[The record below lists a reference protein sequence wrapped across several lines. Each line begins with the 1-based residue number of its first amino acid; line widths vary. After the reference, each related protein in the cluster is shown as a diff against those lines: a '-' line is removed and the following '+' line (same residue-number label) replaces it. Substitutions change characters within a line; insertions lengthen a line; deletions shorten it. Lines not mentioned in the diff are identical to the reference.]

1 MLQLVALW
9 LLTTPPHEIQLSAD
23 PLDSIG
29 VLVLQGS
36 QPVLAQSGFDPI
48 ATRAME
54 KHLATLQGKGYP
66 RSLQGV
72 WIQDQGGNLLA
83 SHQGSLPLPVASLT
97 KIATTLGALS
107 TWHGDSRFVTTIG
120 TNGRLV
126 GSTLEG
132 DLIIEGGAD
141 PLFVWEDGIRIGNR
155 LKALGINRIQ
165 GDLIVTP
172 RFYMNFEPDR
182 VRSANF
188 FRQAID
194 SSQWSD
200 EILTQY
206 ETLPP
211 GTPRPN
217 IPISGSVKLVSQ
229 VSFRPLIRYRSLP
242 LWQILQQMNIYSNN
256 VIADLL
262 MENLGGARK
271 VTEKLVSL
279 TSIPNAEIR
288 LVNGSGLGQENQISA
303 RGVVSLLM
311 ATQRQAQ
318 SQGLSLADLF
328 PTGTC
333 GCGTIQDR
341 YFRKGD
347 ILKTGTLRDVSTL
360 AGIIQTREKGIVWFA
375 LLNRGEGDI
384 SLFHK
389 AQEELLSSLHRS
401 WQEFLVWKPKLN
413 LQNYSREDRN

>member
-9 LLTTPPHEIQLSAD
+9 LLATPPDEFRIGSD

-29 VLVLQGS
+29 VLFLQGS
-36 QPVLAQSGFDPI
+36 QPVLAQAGFDPI

-54 KHLATLQGKGYP
+54 KHLATLQGRGYP

-72 WIQDQGGNLLA
+72 WIQDQAGNLLA
-83 SHQGSLPLPVASLT
+83 SHQSSLPLPVASLT
-97 KIATTLGALS
+97 KIATTLAALS

-120 TNGRLV
+120 TNGKLA
-126 GSTLEG
+126 GSTLSG

-182 VRSANF
+182 VKSANF
-188 FRQAID
+188 FRQSID
-194 SSQWSD
+194 SNQWSG

-217 IPISGSVKLVSQ
+217 IPITGSVKLLSQ

-242 LWQILQQMNIYSNN
+242 LWQILKQMNIYSNN

-279 TSIPNAEIR
+279 TGVPNTEIR
-288 LVNGSGLGQENQISA
+288 LINGSGLGQENQISA

-328 PTGTC
+328 PSGDC
-333 GCGTIQDR
+333 GCGTVKDR
-341 YFRKGD
+341 YFRRGD

-384 SLFHK
+384 GLFHQ
-389 AQEELLSSLHRS
+389 AQEELLSSLNRS
-401 WQEFLVWKPKLN
+401 WQEFLVWQPK
-413 LQNYSREDRN
+413 NYRRDDRN

>member
-54 KHLATLQGKGYP
+54 KHLATLQGRGYP

-172 RFYMNFEPDR
+172 RFYMNFEPNR

-217 IPISGSVKLVSQ
+217 IPITGSVKLVSQ

-279 TSIPNAEIR
+279 TGIPNAEIR

>member
-54 KHLATLQGKGYP
+54 KHLATLQGRGYP

-279 TSIPNAEIR
+279 TGIPNAEIR

>member
-1 MLQLVALW
+1 MLQLVAFW
-9 LLTTPPHEIQLSAD
+9 LLATPPTESLIASETLE
-23 PLDSIG
+23 SIG
-29 VLVLQGS
+29 VLFLQAS
-36 QPVLAQSGFDPI
+36 PPILAQAGFDPT
-48 ATRAME
+48 ASRAME
-54 KHLATLQGKGYP
+54 KHLATLQRSGYP

-107 TWHGDSRFVTTIG
+107 TWHGNSRFVTTIG
-120 TNGRLV
+120 TNGRLA

-155 LKALGINRIQ
+155 LKALGISRIQ

-182 VRSANF
+182 IKAANF

-194 SSQWSD
+194 SNQWNG

-206 ETLPP
+206 DKLPV
-211 GTPRPN
+211 GTPRPS
-217 IPISGSVKLVSQ
+217 IPITGAVKLLPQASA
-229 VSFRPLIRYRSLP
+229 RPLLRYRSLP
-242 LWQILQQMNIYSNN
+242 LWRILQQMNIYSNN

-271 VTEKLVSL
+271 VTARIVGL
-279 TSIPNAEIR
+279 TGVPSGEIR
-288 LVNGSGLGQENQISA
+288 LINGSGLGQENQISP
-303 RGVVSLLM
+303 RGVVALLM

-318 SQGLSLADLF
+318 SQGFSLADLF
-328 PTGTC
+328 PMGGC

-341 YFRKGD
+341 YFKKGD
-347 ILKTGTLRDVSTL
+347 VLKTGTLRDVSTL
-360 AGIIQTREKGIVWFA
+360 AGIIQTKERGVVWFA
-375 LLNRGEGDI
+375 ILNRGAGDI
-384 SLFHK
+384 SLFHQ

-401 WQEFLVWKPKLN
+401 WQEFLVWKPKIN
-413 LQNYSREDRN
+413 LEEYNREDRD